1 MQIQHRLKRTERERE
16 RESKRDI
23 EEEEEEEDG
32 GAISNLIVSRGGQ
45 NKKSIHRRE
54 NIYAGT
60 KVKKKRW
67 QQKLA
72 VDDRRREMDSKRLK
86 IFRFNDRSTEQSLS
100 SGQKS
105 DFEHPRS
112 FRTTVGRVLERLR
125 GRFDRGSERIKSFK
139 KLKSIPYVGDQ
150 PKKVPAPTPKKTILD
165 PQGQFLQTWNK
176 VFVLSCVISVA
187 VDPVFFYIPVI
198 QENHNKDKNED
209 YKCLDADEK
218 LATIACVLRS
228 LFDAFY
234 VLHIIFQF
242 RTGFI
247 APSSQVFGR
256 GETITDPVAIAKRY
270 LSTYFLIDILECQF
284 YSDGCVLLP
293 FQVVV
298 CVIIFTKKTK
308 APSIMKQMLKL
319 VIFSQYVPRL
329 SRLYPL
335 YMEVTRASG
344 ILTQTAWAGAA
355 YNLFLYMLASHVVGA
370 FWYLFAIE
378 REGACWEEHC
388 HDYIECGGNLPC
400 GQGLCKRLRKCLN
413 ETCRYTKPEDIENA
427 TDFNFGI
434 FTDILKSGLVL
445 HTADFKAK
453 LSYCFWWA
461 FRNLG
466 CAGQNLET
474 STYIGE
480 IVFAVAISTFGLV
493 LFSLL
498 IGNMQRYLQSTTMRV
513 EEMRV
518 KRTDAERWM
527 SHRMLPEELRVRV
540 RRYQQ
545 YKWQLTRGVEEE
557 NLLQSLPKDLRRD
570 ITRHLCLSLLKSVPM
585 FEKMDS
591 QLFDA
596 LCDRLKP
603 VLHTEKSCII
613 LEGDPVDEMLFIM
626 RGNLTTI
633 TTNAGEKGNAGDL
646 KAGDFCGEELFAW
659 ALNPR
664 SSTSLPIS
672 TRTVIAQTEVEAFAL
687 RAADLKFVA
696 SQFRRLHSKQFQ
708 HIFRQVFKL
717 SLSTFWMIIVNILQM
732 TLKKNYIR
740 TLITFIFPSGM
751 IPKCNCAMMTF
762 RFYSLQWKTWAARRI
777 QAVWRRYQERKL
789 YKSLHE
795 AEDRLQYGV
804 TDEAGTSK
812 VEHNGGEGKAPKRL
826 LLLPQKPDEPNF
838 IGED

>member
-1 MQIQHRLKRTERERE
+1 
-16 RESKRDI
+16 
-23 EEEEEEEDG
+23 
-32 GAISNLIVSRGGQ
+32 
-45 NKKSIHRRE
+45 
-54 NIYAGT
+54 
-60 KVKKKRW
+60 
-67 QQKLA
+67 
-72 VDDRRREMDSKRLK
+72 MDSKRLK
-86 IFRFNDRSTEQSLS
+86 IFRFNDRSTEPSLS
-100 SGQKS
+100 SGQKF
-105 DFEHPRS
+105 DFEHGLRPRS

-125 GRFDRGSERIKSFK
+125 GRFDRGSERIRSFK

-150 PKKVPAPTPKKTILD
+150 PKKVPAPAPTPKKTILD

-187 VDPVFFYIPVI
+187 VDPLFFYIPVI
-198 QENHNKDKNED
+198 EENHNKDKNED

-270 LSTYFLIDILECQF
+270 VSTYFLIDIL
-284 YSDGCVLLP
+284 SILP
-293 FQVVV
+293 LPQVVV
-298 CVIIFTKKTK
+298 CFIIFTKKTK
-308 APSIMKQMLKL
+308 APLIMKQMLKL

-388 HDYIECGGNLPC
+388 PDYIECGDNLPC
-400 GQGLCKRLRKCLN
+400 GQGLCKSFKCLN
-413 ETCRYTKPEDIENA
+413 ESCRYTKPDDVENA
-427 TDFNFGI
+427 MDFDFGI
-434 FTDILKSGLVL
+434 FTDVLKNGLLL
-445 HTADFKAK
+445 HTTDFKVK

-466 CAGQNLET
+466 CAGQNLQT

-570 ITRHLCLSLLKSVPM
+570 ITRHLCLSLLKS
-585 FEKMDS
+585 
-591 QLFDA
+591 
-596 LCDRLKP
+596 R
-603 VLHTEKSCII
+603 
-613 LEGDPVDEMLFIM
+613 
-626 RGNLTTI
+626 
-633 TTNAGEKGNAGDL
+633 
-646 KAGDFCGEELFAW
+646 
-659 ALNPR
+659 
-664 SSTSLPIS
+664 
-672 TRTVIAQTEVEAFAL
+672 
-687 RAADLKFVA
+687 RAA
-696 SQFRRLHSKQFQ
+696 
-708 HIFRQVFKL
+708 L
-717 SLSTFWMIIVNILQM
+717 SLRGIQWM
-732 TLKKNYIR
+732 R
-740 TLITFIFPSGM
+740 
-751 IPKCNCAMMTF
+751 C
-762 RFYSLQWKTWAARRI
+762 SL
-777 QAVWRRYQERKL
+777 
-789 YKSLHE
+789 S
-795 AEDRLQYGV
+795 
-804 TDEAGTSK
+804 
-812 VEHNGGEGKAPKRL
+812 
-826 LLLPQKPDEPNF
+826 
-838 IGED
+838 

>member
-1 MQIQHRLKRTERERE
+1 
-16 RESKRDI
+16 
-23 EEEEEEEDG
+23 
-32 GAISNLIVSRGGQ
+32 
-45 NKKSIHRRE
+45 
-54 NIYAGT
+54 
-60 KVKKKRW
+60 
-67 QQKLA
+67 
-72 VDDRRREMDSKRLK
+72 MDSKRLK
-86 IFRFNDRSTEQSLS
+86 FSRFKDQSSEPSLS
-100 SGQKS
+100 SGQNY
-105 DFEHPRS
+105 DFEHGLYLRN
-112 FRTTVGRVLERLR
+112 FRTTVGRVLERL
-125 GRFDRGSERIKSFK
+125 GEGFERGSERIKSFK
-139 KLKSIPYVGDQ
+139 KPKSIPYVGDQ
-150 PKKVPAPTPKKTILD
+150 PKKEAGPPPKTILD

-187 VDPVFFYIPVI
+187 LDPLFFYIPI
-198 QENHNKDKNED
+198 IRESEMGENDEF
-209 YKCLDADEK
+209 KCLGTDER
-218 LATIACVLRS
+218 LAKIASFLRS

-234 VLHIIFQF
+234 VIHIIFQF

-270 LSTYFLIDILECQF
+270 LSTYFLIDIL
-284 YSDGCVLLP
+284 SILP
-293 FQVVV
+293 LPQVVSLV
-298 CVIIFTKKTK
+298 FIAKSKSR
-308 APSIMKQMLKL
+308 AMKRRLKFA
-319 VIFSQYVPRL
+319 IFSQYVPRIT
-329 SRLYPL
+329 RLYPL
-335 YMEVTRASG
+335 YMEVKRTSG

-378 REGACWEEHC
+378 RVGTCWQKYCNNSTACEHKYLYCEESKSLTSVFENC
-388 HDYIECGGNLPC
+388 PY
-400 GQGLCKRLRKCLN
+400 K
-413 ETCRYTKPEDIENA
+413 KPDEIENLM
-427 TDFNFGI
+427 DFNFGM
-434 FTDILKSGLVL
+434 FTDALKSGMVL
-445 HTADFKAK
+445 EKTRFRVK
-453 LSYCFWWA
+453 LSYCFWWG
-461 FRNLG
+461 FRNLSS
-466 CAGQNLET
+466 AGQNLAT
-474 STYIGE
+474 STFIGE
-480 IVFAVAISTFGLV
+480 IVFAVGISTFGLV

-518 KRTDAERWM
+518 KRTDAEQWM
-527 SHRMLPEELRVRV
+527 SHRMLPEELRARV

-557 NLLQSLPKDLRRD
+557 NLLQSLPKDLKRD
-570 ITRHLCLSLLKSVPM
+570 ITRHLCLNLLKSVPM

-626 RGNLTTI
+626 RGTLTTM
-633 TTNAGEKGNAGDL
+633 TEKTGNAGDL

-708 HIFRQVFKL
+708 HIFR
-717 SLSTFWMIIVNILQM
+717 
-732 TLKKNYIR
+732 
-740 TLITFIFPSGM
+740 
-751 IPKCNCAMMTF
+751 
-762 RFYSLQWKTWAARRI
+762 FYSLQWKTWASRRI
-777 QAVWRRYQERKL
+777 QAVWRRYYERKL

-795 AEDRLQYGV
+795 AEDTMQDAV
-804 TDEAGTSK
+804 IDEAGTSK
-812 VEHNGGEGKAPKRL
+812 VEQTDERKAPKRL
-826 LLLPQKPDEPNF
+826 LLLPQKPDEPNYN
-838 IGED
+838 GEDY

>member
-1 MQIQHRLKRTERERE
+1 
-16 RESKRDI
+16 
-23 EEEEEEEDG
+23 
-32 GAISNLIVSRGGQ
+32 
-45 NKKSIHRRE
+45 
-54 NIYAGT
+54 
-60 KVKKKRW
+60 
-67 QQKLA
+67 
-72 VDDRRREMDSKRLK
+72 MDSKRLK
-86 IFRFNDRSTEQSLS
+86 IFRFNDRSTEPSLS

-105 DFEHPRS
+105 DFEHGLRPRS
-112 FRTTVGRVLERLR
+112 FRTAVGRVLERLR

-150 PKKVPAPTPKKTILD
+150 PKKVTAPAPTPKKTILD

-187 VDPVFFYIPVI
+187 VDPLFFYIPVI
-198 QENHNKDKNED
+198 KDKE
-209 YKCLDADEK
+209 KCLGVDNK
-218 LATIACVLRS
+218 LAIIAFVLRS

-234 VLHIIFQF
+234 ALHIIFQF

-256 GETITDPVAIAKRY
+256 GEMISDPVAIAKRY
-270 LSTYFLIDILECQF
+270 LSTYFLIDIL
-284 YSDGCVLLP
+284 SILP
-293 FQVVV
+293 FPQVVV
-298 CVIIFTKKTK
+298 FDIILSIKFRV
-308 APSIMKQMLKL
+308 PIMKQMLKL

-329 SRLYPL
+329 IRLYPL
-335 YMEVTRASG
+335 YMEVTRTSG

-378 REGACWEEHC
+378 REGTCWQNKC
-388 HDYIECGGNLPC
+388 MTNGDCKDKYFYCGDRDDSKLDFVGLYKECPV
-400 GQGLCKRLRKCLN
+400 K
-413 ETCRYTKPEDIENA
+413 KPDDVGEN
-427 TDFNFGI
+427 DFDFGM
-434 FTDILKSGLVL
+434 FTDALKSGMVL
-445 HTADFKAK
+445 DITDFKVK
-453 LSYCFWWA
+453 LSYCFWWG
-461 FRNLG
+461 FRNLSSL
-466 CAGQNLET
+466 GQNLET
-474 STYIGE
+474 STFIWE
-480 IVFAVAISTFGLV
+480 IVFAVFISTFGLV

-527 SHRMLPEELRVRV
+527 SHRMLPEELRARV

-570 ITRHLCLSLLKSVPM
+570 ITRHLCLNLLKSVPM
-585 FEKMDS
+585 FEKMDI

-603 VLHTEKSCII
+603 VIHTEKSCII

-633 TTNAGEKGNAGDL
+633 TTNAGKKGNAGDL

-672 TRTVIAQTEVEAFAL
+672 TRTVIAQTEVEAFVL

-696 SQFRRLHSKQFQ
+696 SQFRRLHDKQFQ
-708 HIFRQVFKL
+708 HI
-717 SLSTFWMIIVNILQM
+717 
-732 TLKKNYIR
+732 
-740 TLITFIFPSGM
+740 
-751 IPKCNCAMMTF
+751 F

-777 QAVWRRYQERKL
+777 QAVWRRYHERKL

-795 AEDRLQYGV
+795 AEDRLQDGV

-812 VEHNGGEGKAPKRL
+812 VEHNGEGKAPKRL

>member
-1 MQIQHRLKRTERERE
+1 MV
-16 RESKRDI
+16 SKCLYTAKKTI
-23 EEEEEEEDG
+23 
-32 GAISNLIVSRGGQ
+32 RGGQ

-72 VDDRRREMDSKRLK
+72 VDDRRRVSDWRMTVQCVQDHRSVSSCWKFNWVKEMDSKRLK

-270 LSTYFLIDILECQF
+270 LSTYFLIDIL
-284 YSDGCVLLP
+284 SILP
-293 FQVVV
+293 LPQVVV

-388 HDYIECGGNLPC
+388 HDYIECG
-400 GQGLCKRLRKCLN
+400 
-413 ETCRYTKPEDIENA
+413 
-427 TDFNFGI
+427 
-434 FTDILKSGLVL
+434 
-445 HTADFKAK
+445 ADFKAK

-708 HIFRQVFKL
+708 HIFR
-717 SLSTFWMIIVNILQM
+717 
-732 TLKKNYIR
+732 
-740 TLITFIFPSGM
+740 
-751 IPKCNCAMMTF
+751 
-762 RFYSLQWKTWAARRI
+762 FYSLQWKTWAARRI

>member
-1 MQIQHRLKRTERERE
+1 
-16 RESKRDI
+16 
-23 EEEEEEEDG
+23 
-32 GAISNLIVSRGGQ
+32 
-45 NKKSIHRRE
+45 
-54 NIYAGT
+54 
-60 KVKKKRW
+60 
-67 QQKLA
+67 
-72 VDDRRREMDSKRLK
+72 MDSKRLK

-270 LSTYFLIDILECQF
+270 LSTYFLIDIL
-284 YSDGCVLLP
+284 SILP
-293 FQVVV
+293 LPQVVV

-708 HIFRQVFKL
+708 HIFR
-717 SLSTFWMIIVNILQM
+717 
-732 TLKKNYIR
+732 
-740 TLITFIFPSGM
+740 
-751 IPKCNCAMMTF
+751 
-762 RFYSLQWKTWAARRI
+762 FYSLQWKTWAARRI

>member
-1 MQIQHRLKRTERERE
+1 MV
-16 RESKRDI
+16 SKCLYTAKKTI
-23 EEEEEEEDG
+23 
-32 GAISNLIVSRGGQ
+32 RGGQ

-72 VDDRRREMDSKRLK
+72 VDDRRRVSDWRMTVQCVQDHRSVSSCWKFNWVKEMDSKRLK

-270 LSTYFLIDILECQF
+270 LSTYFLIDIL
-284 YSDGCVLLP
+284 SILP
-293 FQVVV
+293 LPQVVV

-388 HDYIECGGNLPC
+388 HDYIECG
-400 GQGLCKRLRKCLN
+400 
-413 ETCRYTKPEDIENA
+413 
-427 TDFNFGI
+427 
-434 FTDILKSGLVL
+434 
-445 HTADFKAK
+445 DFKAK

-708 HIFRQVFKL
+708 HIFR
-717 SLSTFWMIIVNILQM
+717 
-732 TLKKNYIR
+732 
-740 TLITFIFPSGM
+740 
-751 IPKCNCAMMTF
+751 
-762 RFYSLQWKTWAARRI
+762 FYSLQWKTWAARRI

>member
-1 MQIQHRLKRTERERE
+1 MTVQCVQDHR
-16 RESKRDI
+16 S
-23 EEEEEEEDG
+23 
-32 GAISNLIVSRGGQ
+32 VSSCWKF
-45 NKKSIHRRE
+45 NW
-54 NIYAGT
+54 
-60 KVKKKRW
+60 VK
-67 QQKLA
+67 
-72 VDDRRREMDSKRLK
+72 EMDSKRLK

-270 LSTYFLIDILECQF
+270 LSTYFLIDIL
-284 YSDGCVLLP
+284 SILP
-293 FQVVV
+293 LPQVVV

-708 HIFRQVFKL
+708 HIFR
-717 SLSTFWMIIVNILQM
+717 
-732 TLKKNYIR
+732 
-740 TLITFIFPSGM
+740 
-751 IPKCNCAMMTF
+751 
-762 RFYSLQWKTWAARRI
+762 FYSLQWKTWAARRI